1 MDHADSLLDVGTS
14 AAFRRSETSSSG
26 ELKVTIGTIEGVRRI
41 SAALIGCV
49 ALQAIACI
57 AAADPASAGDKDAGE
72 WRYFGGSK
80 HLDRYS
86 PLSQINRDNVKRL
99 GVAWTRPGVDASLTQ
114 QFPDLSP
121 SNYLRGTPIMI
132 GGVLYSS
139 NAVGLVEAFDP
150 VTGKTL
156 WVQQPFA
163 ATLKEAG
170 GEGTRGVDF
179 WREGSDKRIVAMR
192 GEYLIELDAATGAA
206 RSDFGDR
213 GRVSLNRHT
222 PDHAPFFGWNGP
234 IVVGNVIVV
243 GGNGG
248 GKTGGGYGDSGP
260 EREARPEDIR
270 GYDVRTGRQ
279 LWTFHLIPQPGEP
292 GRKTWGKGSADF
304 VGNMAAWA
312 PLSADEQ
319 LGYVYVPL
327 SAPTN
332 SYYGGHRPGANLY
345 SDSLVA
351 LNAKTGRLVWYF
363 QTVHHDLWDYD
374 NASAPTLGDIM
385 VDGKRI
391 QAVMQPNKTG
401 FLYVFDRVTGKPV
414 WPIVERP
421 VPQSTVPGEQTSPT
435 QPFPTKPPALDRQGI
450 TPDDV
455 IDFTPE
461 IKREA
466 LKILADYDIGP
477 LFTPPSIPAAGKKG
491 TINVPG
497 GWGSANWNTGAF
509 DPERGVYY
517 AVTMSVP
524 SVLALKKPTEPGA
537 TIAYEAD
544 EDDRAESLTYGI
556 GPHGLPL
563 LKPPYG
569 RITAL
574 DMNLGE
580 KLWMVANGDG
590 PRDHPL
596 LKDLHLPPLGTIG
609 RPAPLLTRSL
619 LFVGESSDVVESGV
633 AGPTKFRAYDKLNG
647 AVVWETTLPVGTT
660 GGPITYEAGGKQYIL
675 VPIGGKDYGTG
686 WIAFALDATARIP
699 VPATAGGAPSQAG
712 SAARAEAVESS
723 GPARTRDAG
732 STSDQAQAG
741 KVLYQAKCASCHG
754 TELQGDQHAPALRGD
769 VFRQHWDGKIAR
781 NLYSRIISTMPMDD
795 PGSLSEPDALRIA
808 LYCLTENGAQLGQ
821 QSIESAAALN
831 DIKLELSAKSP

>member
-1 MDHADSLLDVGTS
+1 M
-14 AAFRRSETSSSG
+14 
-26 ELKVTIGTIEGVRRI
+26 GTIERVRRI
-41 SAALIGCV
+41 SAALIGCA
-49 ALQAIACI
+49 ALQAIFSI
-57 AAADPASAGDKDAGE
+57 AADVALAGDNSGE

-80 HLDRYS
+80 HFDRYS
-86 PLSQINRDNVKRL
+86 PLRQINRDNVSRL
-99 GVAWTRPGVDASLTQ
+99 GVAWTRPGMDAALTQ

-121 SNYLRGTPIMI
+121 SNYLHGTPIMI
-132 GGVLYSS
+132 GGVLYAP
-139 NAVGLVEAFDP
+139 NGVGLVEAFDP
-150 VTGKTL
+150 ATGKTL

-163 ATLKEAG
+163 ATLKEAA
-170 GEGTRGVDF
+170 GESTRGVDF

-192 GEYLIELDAATGAA
+192 GEYLVELDADTGVA
-206 RSDFGDR
+206 RRDFGDR

-234 IVVGNVIVV
+234 IVVADVIIV

-248 GKTGGGYGDSGP
+248 GKAGGGYGDGGP

-345 SDSLVA
+345 SDCLVA

-374 NASAPTLGDIM
+374 NASAPTLGDIT
-385 VDGKRI
+385 VDSKRI
-391 QAVMQPNKTG
+391 KAVMQPNKTG

-421 VPQSTVPGEQTSPT
+421 VPQSTIPGEETSPT
-435 QPFPTKPPALDRQGI
+435 QPFPTKPPAIDRQGI
-450 TPDDV
+450 TTDDL

-461 IKREA
+461 LKREA
-466 LKILADYDIGP
+466 LKIIADYDIGP
-477 LFTPPSIPAAGKKG
+477 LFMPPTVASGAPDKKKG
-491 TINVPG
+491 IILVPST
-497 GWGSANWNTGAF
+497 WGSGNWNTGAF

-517 AVTMSVP
+517 AVSMTLP
-524 SVLALKKPTEPGA
+524 DALALKKPTEPGA
-537 TIAYEAD
+537 TIAYEGVDA
-544 EDDRAESLTYGI
+544 RESDARPPMYGI
-556 GPHGLPL
+556 GPQGLPL

-574 DMNLGE
+574 DLNSGE

-619 LFVGESSDVVESGV
+619 LFVGESSDVVGSGV
-633 AGPTKFRAYDKLNG
+633 PGPSKFRAYDKANG
-647 AVVWETTLPVGTT
+647 AVLWETRLPAGTT
-660 GGPITYEAGGKQYIL
+660 GGPITYEVGGKQYIV

-686 WIAFALDATARIP
+686 WIAFALDATATIP
-699 VPATAGGAPSQAG
+699 VPATASGTPSPAG
-712 SAARAEAVESS
+712 SAGRAEAVEPS
-723 GPARTRDAG
+723 GSAPTRDNSSA
-732 STSDQAQAG
+732 SEKVQSG
-741 KVLYQAKCASCHG
+741 KALYQAHCARCHG
-754 TELQGDQHAPALRGD
+754 AELQGDEHAPPLRGD
-769 VFRQHWDGKIAR
+769 EFRLHWDGKTAR
-781 NLYSRIISTMPMDD
+781 NVYSRIISTMPLDD
-795 PGSLSEPDALRIA
+795 PGSLSEPVALRIA
-808 LYCLTENGAQLGQ
+808 LYCLTMNGAQLGQ
-821 QSIESAAALN
+821 RSIGSAAALN

>member
-1 MDHADSLLDVGTS
+1 
-14 AAFRRSETSSSG
+14 
-26 ELKVTIGTIEGVRRI
+26 VRRI
-41 SAALIGCV
+41 SAALLACA
-49 ALQAIACI
+49 ALQAIGCL
-57 AAADPASAGDKDAGE
+57 AADRASAGDKASGE

-86 PLSQINRDNVKRL
+86 PLSQINRDTVKRL
-99 GVAWTRPGVDASLTQ
+99 GVAWTRPGMDASIIR
-114 QFPDLSP
+114 QFPDLTSP
-121 SNYLRGTPIMI
+121 SYYLRGTPIMI
-132 GGVLYSS
+132 DGVLYAP

-163 ATLKEAG
+163 ATLKEASG
-170 GEGTRGVDF
+170 VSTRGVDF
-179 WREGSDKRIVAMR
+179 WRDGSDKRIVAMR
-192 GEYLIELDAATGAA
+192 GEYLVELDAATGIP

-222 PDHAPFFGWNGP
+222 PDNAPFFGWNGP
-234 IVVGNVIVV
+234 IVVADVIIV

-248 GKTGGGYGDSGP
+248 GKAGSGFGDDGTEKES
-260 EREARPEDIR
+260 RPEDIR

-279 LWTFHLIPQPGEP
+279 LWTFHLIPPVGEP
-292 GRKTWGKGSADF
+292 GRNTWGKGSADF

-332 SYYGGHRPGANLY
+332 PSYGGHRPGANLY

-374 NASAPTLGDIM
+374 NASGPTLGDIT

-391 QAVMQPNKTG
+391 QAVIQPNKSG
-401 FLYVFDRVTGKPV
+401 FLFVFDRVTGKPV

-421 VPQSTVPGEQTSPT
+421 VPQSKIPGEETSPT
-435 QPFPTKPPALDRQGI
+435 QPFPTKPPAIDRQGI
-450 TPDDV
+450 TPDDL

-461 IKREA
+461 LKREA
-466 LKILADYDIGP
+466 LKFIADYDIGP
-477 LFTPPSIPAAGKKG
+477 LFMPPSVPTGAKKG
-491 TINVPG
+491 SITAPG
-497 GWGSANWNTGAF
+497 GYGSANWNTGAF
-509 DPERGVYY
+509 DPEHAVYY
-517 AVTMSVP
+517 AVSMTQP
-524 SVLALKKPTEPGA
+524 GLLALQKSTKPGA
-537 TIAYEAD
+537 IAYEGVEHD
-544 EDDRAESLTYGI
+544 IPSSMYGI
-556 GPHGLPL
+556 GPRGLPL

-569 RITAL
+569 RITAF
-574 DMNLGE
+574 DMNSGE

-596 LKDLHLPPLGTIG
+596 LKNLHLPPLGTIG
-609 RPAPLLTRSL
+609 RPAPLLTRPL
-619 LFVGESSDVVESGV
+619 IFVGESSDAVWAGV
-633 AGPTKFRAYDKLNG
+633 PGPSKFRAYDKANG
-647 AVVWETTLPVGTT
+647 AVLWETTLPAGTT
-660 GGPITYEAGGKQYIL
+660 GGPITYEAGGKQYIV
-675 VPIGGKDYGTG
+675 VPIGSKDYGSG
-686 WIAFALDATARIP
+686 WIALALDATATI
-699 VPATAGGAPSQAG
+699 PATASGTPSPAG
-712 SAARAEAVESS
+712 SAARTEAVEPS
-723 GPARTRDAG
+723 GSAPTRDAS
-732 STSDQAQAG
+732 STSDKAQAG

-754 TELQGDQHAPALRGD
+754 AELDGPTRLRGD
-769 VFRQHWDGKIAR
+769 AFRSHWDGKTAR
-781 NLYSRIISTMPMDD
+781 NLYSRIISTMPLDD

-808 LYCLTENGAQLGQ
+808 LYCLTVNGVQLGQ

-831 DIKLELSAKSP
+831 DIKLELSAKKP

>member
-1 MDHADSLLDVGTS
+1 V
-14 AAFRRSETSSSG
+14 R
-26 ELKVTIGTIEGVRRI
+26 IGTIEAVRRI
-41 SAALIGCV
+41 GVALVACAAFQAIGCV
-49 ALQAIACI
+49 A
-57 AAADPASAGDKDAGE
+57 AADPLSADDKASGE

-86 PLSQINRDNVKRL
+86 PLTQINRDNVSRL
-99 GVAWTRPGVDASLTQ
+99 GIAWTRPGLDASLTR

-121 SNYLRGTPIMI
+121 SNYLHGTPIMI
-132 GGVLYSS
+132 DGVLYAS

-163 ATLKEAG
+163 ATLKEAA
-170 GEGTRGVDF
+170 GESTRGVDF
-179 WREGSDKRIVAMR
+179 WRDGSDKRIVAMR
-192 GEYLIELDAATGAA
+192 GEYLIELDAATGIA
-206 RSDFGDR
+206 RRDFGDR

-222 PDHAPFFGWNGP
+222 PDNAPYFGWNGP
-234 IVVGNVIVV
+234 IVVGDVIIV

-248 GKTGGGYGDSGP
+248 GKAGGGYGDGGP

-292 GRKTWGKGSADF
+292 ERKTWGKGSADF

-332 SYYGGHRPGANLY
+332 SYYGGHRPGANVY

-374 NASAPTLGDIM
+374 NASAPTLGDIT
-385 VDGKRI
+385 VEGRRI
-391 QAVMQPNKTG
+391 QAVIQPNKSG
-401 FLYVFDRVTGKPV
+401 FLFVFDRVTGKPV

-421 VPQSTVPGEQTSPT
+421 VPQSTVPGEETSPT
-435 QPFPTKPPALDRQGI
+435 QPFPTKPPAIDRQGI
-450 TPDDV
+450 TADDL

-461 IKREA
+461 LKREA
-466 LKILADYDIGP
+466 LKIIADYDIGP
-477 LFTPPSIPAAGKKG
+477 LFLPPTVAGGAPGGKKKG
-491 TINVPG
+491 IILVPST
-497 GWGSANWNTGAF
+497 WGSANWNTGAF

-517 AVTMSVP
+517 AVSMTLP
-524 SVLALKKPTEPGA
+524 DALALKKPTKPGA
-537 TIAYEAD
+537 TIAYEGVDA
-544 EDDRAESLTYGI
+544 RGSGGRPPMYGI
-556 GPHGLPL
+556 GPRGLPL

-574 DMNLGE
+574 DMNVGE

-596 LKDLHLPPLGTIG
+596 LKNLHLPPLGTIG

-619 LFVGESSDVVESGV
+619 LFVGEGSDVLEAGV
-633 AGPTKFRAYDKLNG
+633 PGPTKFRAYDKENG
-647 AVVWETTLPVGTT
+647 AVLWETPLPVGTT
-660 GGPITYEAGGKQYIL
+660 GGPITYEAAGRQYIV
-675 VPIGGKDYGTG
+675 VPIGGKDYGSG
-686 WIAFALDATARIP
+686 WIALALDATATI
-699 VPATAGGAPSQAG
+699 PATASGTPSHAG
-712 SAARAEAVESS
+712 SAARAEAVEPS
-723 GPARTRDAG
+723 GSAPARDAG
-732 STSDQAQAG
+732 ATSDKAQAG
-741 KVLYQAKCASCHG
+741 KMLYQAKCASCHR
-754 TELQGDQHAPALRGD
+754 TELQGDQHAPPLRGD
-769 VFRQHWDGKIAR
+769 VFRQHWDGKTAR
-781 NLYSRIISTMPMDD
+781 NLYSRIISTMPLDD
-795 PGSLSEPDALRIA
+795 PGSLSEPEALRIA
-808 LYCLTENGAQLGQ
+808 LYVLTVNGAQLGQ
-821 QSIESAAALN
+821 PSIESAAALD
-831 DIKLELSAKSP
+831 DIKLELSAKRP